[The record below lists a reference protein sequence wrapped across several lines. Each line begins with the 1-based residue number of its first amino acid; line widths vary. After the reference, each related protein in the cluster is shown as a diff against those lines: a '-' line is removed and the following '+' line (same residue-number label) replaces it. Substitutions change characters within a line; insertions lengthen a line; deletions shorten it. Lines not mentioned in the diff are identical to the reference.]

1 MVPINHSFL
10 GKSFGLGCLFFSGN
24 NSFGNWMTNVL
35 SLITILSDGRPISE
49 ICNEYGI
56 HQNQYYTW
64 RDKFLS
70 EAHRAFESDREGGEV
85 NRLRKKNQ
93 ELKQI
98 IGSLTVELKKTEDEF
113 I

>member
-1 MVPINHSFL
+1 MKRRRWDSKTKTKIVL
-10 GKSFGLGCLFFSGN
+10 EGLS
-24 NSFGNWMTNVL
+24 
-35 SLITILSDGRPISE
+35 GRPVPE

-56 HQNQYYTW
+56 HQNQFYIW

-70 EAHRAFESDREGGEV
+70 EAHKAFDSKKDV
-85 NRLRKKNQ
+85 SQLDRLRKKNQ
-93 ELKQI
+93 ELTQI

>member
-1 MVPINHSFL
+1 MKQRRWDSRTKTKIVL
-10 GKSFGLGCLFFSGN
+10 EGLS
-24 NSFGNWMTNVL
+24 
-35 SLITILSDGRPISE
+35 GRPVSE

-64 RDKFLS
+64 RDRLLS
-70 EAHRAFESDREGGEV
+70 EAHRAFESEKDGGEA
-85 NRLRKKNQ
+85 NRLRKKNH

-98 IGSLTVELKKTEDEF
+98 IGSLTVELKKTEDEL

>member
-1 MVPINHSFL
+1 MKRRRWDSKTKTKIVL
-10 GKSFGLGCLFFSGN
+10 EGFSG
-24 NSFGNWMTNVL
+24 
-35 SLITILSDGRPISE
+35 RPVSE

-56 HQNQYYTW
+56 NQNQYYTW

-70 EAHRAFESDREGGEV
+70 EAHRAFESKEDGGEV
-85 NRLRKKNQ
+85 KRLRKKNQ

-98 IGSLTVELKKTEDEF
+98 IGSLTVELKKTEEDF

>member
-1 MVPINHSFL
+1 MKRRRWDSKTKTKIVL
-10 GKSFGLGCLFFSGN
+10 EGLS
-24 NSFGNWMTNVL
+24 
-35 SLITILSDGRPISE
+35 GRPISE
-49 ICNEYGI
+49 ICNAYEI
-56 HQNQYYTW
+56 HQNQYYNW

-70 EAHRAFESDREGGEV
+70 EAHKAFESKREGAEV
-85 NRLRKKNQ
+85 DRLRKKNQ